1 MRVWIYGCTAQDIHT
16 MQVHCLSNADT
27 MIGSSVQKDHSSTF
41 PQAGLAQPMLAAM
54 RGELD
59 QLLVSDFSLLG
70 DRAEQISEIQ
80 NVFASYQVSIKS
92 ASSSGSS
99 SS

>member
-1 MRVWIYGCTAQDIHT
+1 MRVWLYGCDAQEIHI
-16 MQVHCLSNADT
+16 MQVRCVSNTDT
-27 MIGSSVQKDHSSTF
+27 RIGFSIQKDRSSPF
-41 PQAGLAQPMLAAM
+41 PQAGLAQPMQAAM

-59 QLLVSDFSLLG
+59 QLLISDLSLLG
-70 DRAEQISEIQ
+70 DRAEQIDKMR
-80 NVFASYQVSIKS
+80 NAFASYQASIKS